1 MSIKNWKA
9 TLIYPIY
16 LLGNGSNGMYL
27 NPLQASLFAY
37 PHLYS
42 SAVNPASLHLHNN
55 GGSAGGGQ
63 HQQQHL
69 VAGSGTGAEGH
80 HQHHSPALDEYG
92 HEMSNPANPR
102 GEPTDP
108 TYLDSGDPEGQTG
121 PIRGAYGSGRS
132 EHGVWRPY

>member
-1 MSIKNWKA
+1 
-9 TLIYPIY
+9 
-16 LLGNGSNGMYL
+16 MYL

-55 GGSAGGGQ
+55 GGSAGAGQ

-92 HEMSNPANPR
+92 HEMSNPTNPS
-102 GEPTDP
+102 GEPTEP
-108 TYLDSGDPEGQTG
+108 TPIWTPATLKVKWALGKLADWAGQNTG
-121 PIRGAYGSGRS
+121 LGLPPLLISS
-132 EHGVWRPY
+132 SVENLLIPTNS